1 MITAFR
7 RFFQSKIGM
16 AVFIAFLAVVALAFA
31 AADLTGSTFGGIS
44 GGDRVAVVGDD
55 EITASELTSTAQSAI
70 AQVRRE
76 NPTVTM
82 PTFIAEGGLDEV
94 LEQMIDR
101 YAIGAYAEMAGLRA
115 GDNLVNSEILQI
127 PAFRGVSGE
136 FDQQAYQ
143 SALSQQRIT
152 DAILRRDLADGLL
165 AQQMILPALAAPQM
179 PEKAARQYAS
189 LLLERRNGRIALV
202 PSALFMSD
210 EEPASADVEA
220 YYSENRSDY
229 IEPERRILRYA
240 VFGADDVDASL
251 EPTDEEIAARYEAN
265 VEQYAATE
273 TRNVTSFFVPT
284 EEGAKAIVDQIR
296 GGKSL
301 EAAARDAGFNTTSVE
316 GRDQEQYASGTS
328 FAVAEAVFAA
338 DQGAIA
344 EPARST
350 LGWYIARVDKITN
363 IPARSLA
370 DARSEI
376 AEQITAEKR
385 GAALADLSSRIEEQ
399 VDVGTSLTEI
409 AADFDLTLENTP
421 PLLADGRVYG
431 AAQAQPN
438 PALRPVLDT
447 AFALDESQ
455 PQLDELVP
463 GSQFLVYDV
472 VEIVESAAPALAD
485 IEEAVSR
492 DLARANAAKEAEQ
505 AARRILEKARD
516 GMSLAEAI
524 SAEEVA
530 IPAPDAVS
538 LERRELL
545 QAQAGQNVPPALVLL
560 FSMAK
565 DTVKLLEAPANQGWI
580 LVDLEEI
587 ESQILEEGNP
597 LLAQARQ
604 QLAPALSNEYSAQLT
619 KALRE
624 QVGVELNESAIEAVR
639 EQLVGGN

>member
-1 MITAFR
+1 
-7 RFFQSKIGM
+7 M
-16 AVFIAFLAVVALAFA
+16 AVFITFLAVVALAFA
-31 AADLTGSTFGGIS
+31 ATDITGSTFGGIS

-55 EITASELTSTAQSAI
+55 EITTSELTSTAQSAI

-82 PTFIAEGGLDEV
+82 PDFIADGGLDEV
-94 LEQMIDR
+94 LQQLIDR
-101 YAIGAYAEMAGLRA
+101 YAIGAYAELAGLRA
-115 GDNLVNSEILQI
+115 GDNLINSEILQI

-143 SALSQQRIT
+143 SALAQQRIT

-179 PEKAARQYAS
+179 PGKAARQYAS

-202 PSALFMSD
+202 PSALFVS
-210 EEPASADVEA
+210 EKTPSPAAVQA
-220 YYSENRSDY
+220 YYTENRSDY
-229 IEPERRILRYA
+229 IEPERRTLRYA
-240 VFGADDVDASL
+240 VISADNLNTSL
-251 EPTDEEIAARYEAN
+251 EPTDAEIAARYKAN
-265 VEQYAATE
+265 AAQYAASE
-273 TRNVTSFFVPT
+273 TRDVTSFFVPT
-284 EEGAKAIVDQIR
+284 EEGAKAIVQQIR

-328 FAVAEAVFAA
+328 FAVAQAVFAA
-338 DQGAIA
+338 NQGAIA
-344 EPARST
+344 TPARST
-350 LGWYIARVDKITN
+350 LGWYIARVDKITK

-370 DARSEI
+370 DARSET
-376 AEQITAEKR
+376 AEQITNEKR

-421 PLLADGRVYG
+421 PLLADGRVFG
-431 AAQAQPN
+431 SEQAQPN

-472 VEIVESAAPALAD
+472 VEIVESAAPPLAE
-485 IEEAVSR
+485 IKEEVSR
-492 DLARANAAKEAEQ
+492 DLARANAAKEAKK
-505 AARRILEKARD
+505 AAQRILKKARG
-516 GMSLAEAI
+516 GMSLADAI
-524 SAEEVA
+524 AAETVA

-545 QAQAGQNVPPALVLL
+545 QAQPGQNVPPALVLL

-565 DTVKLLEAPANQGWI
+565 GTVKLLEAPANQGWI

-587 ESQILEEGNP
+587 DSQILEEGNP

-619 KALRE
+619 KAMRE
-624 QVGVELNESAIEAVR
+624 QVGVETNESAIEAVR
-639 EQLVGGN
+639 AQLAGGN

>member
-210 EEPASADVEA
+210 EEPAAADVEA

-240 VFGADDVDASL
+240 VFGADDVDASV

-472 VEIVESAAPALAD
+472 VEIVESAAPPLTE
-485 IEEAVSR
+485 IEETVSR